1 MGRVRIM
8 VRVRVRAR
16 ARVRARVRAG
26 VRARVR
32 ERVAHDERMSSY
44 SPKRSHPR
52 ARVEGDSLRRLG

>member
-1 MGRVRIM
+1 M

-26 VRARVR
+26 VRVRVR

-44 SPKRSHPR
+44 SPKRFHPR
-52 ARVEGDSLRRLG
+52 VRVESDSLRHLGFG